1 MAEDVIEKGKMFCY
15 LENVLWAKSGILEA
29 VAARIKAGC
38 KRFNNVT
45 CVLCKKGLLV
55 KLRRDLYIKYI
66 YQKCN
71 ELQRR
76 MPANKDK
83 HYKENGVHP
92 NKNASNDKWHD
103 TEG

>member
-15 LENVLWAKSGILEA
+15 LENVLWPKSAILEA
-29 VAARIKAGC
+29 VAARIRAGC
-38 KRFNNVT
+38 KRFKNVT
-45 CVLCKKGLLV
+45 CVLCKKSLLV
-55 KLRRDLYIKYI
+55 KLRNLYIKYI

-76 MPANKDK
+76 MTDKGK